1 MTQLSR
7 EGKVVELGPGLPTV
21 IIGERIN
28 PTGKKK
34 LAAALQAGDYAY
46 VQREAVRQVE
56 AGAHVVD
63 VNVGVPGIDE
73 PRVLREAV
81 LAVMDAVDVP
91 LSIDSADPEALA
103 AALSVYKGKALV
115 NSVTGEDRILARVLP
130 LVREYG
136 AAVIGLCLNDLG
148 IPPNPA
154 ERLEIARKIVGEAE
168 KYGVPREDLL
178 IDCLA
183 MTVGAD
189 HTAAATTLGAIRQVT
204 GEFGVSTCLGASNVS
219 YGLPDR
225 VGINAIFLGMAVGAG
240 LTSAI
245 VDPTVP
251 EIPKAIITA
260 DLLAGKDE
268 WAMRYIAYYRSQLKK
283 EQSAT

>member
-1 MTQLSR
+1 MTILSR
-7 EGKVVELGPGLPTV
+7 DSSTVALGPGLPTV

-46 VQREAVRQVE
+46 AAREAVRQVE
-56 AGAHVVD
+56 AGAHVID

-73 PRVLREAV
+73 PRVLRETV
-81 LAVMDAVDVP
+81 LAVMEAVDVP
-91 LSIDSADPEALA
+91 LSIDSADPEALE

-115 NSVTGEDRILARVLP
+115 NSVTGEERILSKVLP
-130 LVREYG
+130 LVREHG
-136 AAVIGLCLNDLG
+136 AAVIGLCMNDLG
-148 IPPNPA
+148 IPPDPA
-154 ERLEIARKIVGEAE
+154 ERLEIARKIIGEAE
-168 KYGVPREDLL
+168 RHGIPREDLV

-189 HTAAATTLGAIRQVT
+189 HTAAATTLRAIRKVSQ
-204 GEFGVSTCLGASNVS
+204 EFGVSTTLGASNIS
-219 YGLPDR
+219 HGLPDR
-225 VGINAIFLGMAVGAG
+225 VGINAIFLGMAIGAG

-251 EIPKAIITA
+251 EVVKAITTA
-260 DLLAGKDE
+260 DLLAGRDE
-268 WAMRYIAYYRSQLKK
+268 WAMRYISYYRSQQKR